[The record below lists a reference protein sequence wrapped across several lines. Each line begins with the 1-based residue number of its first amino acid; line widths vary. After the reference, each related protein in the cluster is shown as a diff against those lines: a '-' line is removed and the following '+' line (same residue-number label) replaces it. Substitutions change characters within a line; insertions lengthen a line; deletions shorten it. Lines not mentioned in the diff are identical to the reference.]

1 MKLYHYSDKGSLQR
15 VLTEGLRPG
24 SEVDKGEKLGFVMF
38 DSRKSHIAIS
48 NRIFYEVEID
58 PEDPKLRQVNAE
70 WFEYYGTVPPSQILR
85 YANPPADADELV
97 ELVQRFG
104 TSSIEYKTAFDF
116 IPVVR
121 IYNFDEA
128 GCELDFDFWGTNPP
142 VFRITV
148 RTPYRSLGHVATVSF
163 RKNDFIDMLEF
174 VGDTQEEALAK
185 ALAHLGTH
193 YTVKE

>member
-97 ELVQRFG
+97 ELVQKLG
-104 TSSIEYKTAFDF
+104 TSSPEYKRAFDF

-121 IYNFDEA
+121 IYNSYEA
-128 GCELDFDFWGTNPP
+128 GCELDFDFWGT
-142 VFRITV
+142 
-148 RTPYRSLGHVATVSF
+148 TPLCSELRFGPLTEVWATSQRSALEKTILLICLSLSAI
-163 RKNDFIDMLEF
+163 RKKKL
-174 VGDTQEEALAK
+174 
-185 ALAHLGTH
+185 
-193 YTVKE
+193 

>member
-58 PEDPKLRQVNAE
+58 PEDPKLRQINAE

-97 ELVQRFG
+97 ELVQKLG
-104 TSSIEYKTAFDF
+104 TSSPEYKTAFDF

-121 IYNFDEA
+121 IYNSYEK

-142 VFRITV
+142 VFCITV
-148 RTPYRSLGHVATVSF
+148 RSPCRTMGHVATVRF
-163 RKNDFIDMLEF
+163 RKNNIIDMLEF
-174 VGDTQEEALAK
+174 FGNTQKEALAK
-185 ALAHLGTH
+185 ALTHLGTH
-193 YTVKE
+193 YKTRE